1 MFFVRLQQI
10 LLVSTMVLTCAV
22 AAVAQDSIPELDA
35 KYADLSQA
43 GGTLYRLD
51 PTLSNVRIYAFRG
64 GNAALM
70 GHNHVLSAP
79 HFSGY
84 FYGPADRNLA
94 SRFDVVFRLEQL
106 VFDKEE
112 HRLAVG
118 GSFSKP
124 LTDDAIAATR
134 KNMLG
139 EKNFQAELF
148 PLIRLQSIQIVGET
162 PKFAAR
168 VAIELHGQTRET
180 WIPLTVTGL
189 PDTLRVE
196 GAWVLRQSDF
206 GIAPFSVL
214 GGLLTIQDE
223 VIIEFVLNG
232 HKQAA
237 ASPGVPTRISPLSD

>member
-1 MFFVRLQQI
+1 MFVNSVQQI
-10 LLVSTMVLTCAV
+10 LLVTSMVLTCV
-22 AAVAQDSIPELDA
+22 MAASAQEVLPELDA
-35 KYADLSQA
+35 KYADLQRN

-51 PTLSNVRIYAFRG
+51 PTTSTVRIYAFRG
-64 GNAALM
+64 GKAAMM

-79 HFSGY
+79 KFSGY
-84 FYGPADRNLA
+84 FYESPDQAPA
-94 SRFDVVFRLEQL
+94 SRFDVVFRLDQL

-124 LTDDAIAATR
+124 LTDEAIAATR

-139 EKNFQAELF
+139 EKNFQADAF
-148 PLIRLQSIQIVGET
+148 PLIRLQSLQIVGEA

-168 VAIELHGQTRET
+168 VAIEIHGQTRET
-180 WIPLTVTGL
+180 WIALTVTGL
-189 PDTLRVE
+189 PDTLHVE

-206 GIAPFSVL
+206 GIASFSVL

-223 VIIEFVLNG
+223 VVIEFVLKG
-232 HKQAA
+232 HKHAA
-237 ASPGVPTRISPLSD
+237 NNPVLVPQISPLSD